1 MTANTQRPTEHD
13 DEHQNKQQAAYSPN
27 ESSESS
33 KNHDADEMDEFA
45 KNLTDKK
52 GKGKRK
58 YNFQRASVACEQCR
72 KAKTRCNYINNGS
85 SCFRCENLS
94 LKCSLN
100 EIKLEPTLS
109 TFQKSANLKTRDEAE
124 ESRSL
129 KRQRKAKLTAAGAAT
144 ASPKIKQENIPAS
157 TSTIDLASLKS
168 KYIDTFPVISS
179 TSSQT
184 NSSSHNSMLLVIND
198 KIDRLA
204 STLKNLMDQKETLS
218 SIRKTGPSGTVPNLQ
233 HPTLDTSVNPY
244 INSLPSINHQSPV
257 QIGDSI
263 ASPGI
268 PPFLYPPRVNFPF
281 VGPPAPAGNFAP
293 NNNVSPILRPAIT
306 APLARPYFRNINI
319 MNPTHYPP
327 VVTNNSNNSAIAA
340 GLNMNIN
347 NITHDNN
354 SINNNN
360 ANNNSLMAP
369 NSATTSHASTVT
381 NMVHE
386 NDEFF
391 FLNAP
396 YLDMSNIACNLGL
409 PFTKEIGFDITRDVS
424 LLSIQERYDLI
435 NRKLLDYET
444 CYRLIEAG
452 LFHYGKWITY
462 VEADYKVWLDSIR
475 LTSPLLFCVLILFGL
490 RHQRP
495 PNLDKNLELDVLQ
508 SIHQLLSLSVY
519 EVPQSKEFIQASI
532 LLAHFSPSLSYKHI
546 YFDSWWVSSYG
557 LIHFM
562 TREMNM
568 NLLVKSVKSPEKIH
582 QYRLWN
588 HLTVAHLVNCIL
600 SGRPCIIDEIRLDQC
615 RDILV
620 LSEANS
626 FDAIV
631 VAKISMILTLYNS
644 LQFPENVDVSLKE
657 LESTYSDWKYL
668 TDNVALG
675 SVVTGFYHF
684 GRAMILRRYLLK
696 NLYLKGQPKYTQ
708 RSREFFDNVLELIE
722 LGKAKEEL
730 LDTSDLFKQAF
741 FLCVF
746 MLLHFKQ
753 LDLFKEPNDNFIIA
767 EASNKYL
774 EILSLAEKKSYCF
787 NGYFNHYAD
796 LILRLK
802 NLVLPTLS

>member
-1 MTANTQRPTEHD
+1 MTANTQQPTKHH
-13 DEHQNKQQAAYSPN
+13 DEHLHLQQAAYSPN
-27 ESSESS
+27 DSSESS
-33 KNHDADEMDEFA
+33 KNHEADDIDESA
-45 KNLTDKK
+45 KNLTEKK
-52 GKGKRK
+52 GRGKRK

-85 SCFRCENLS
+85 NCFRCENLS

-109 TFQKSANLKTRDEAE
+109 TFQKSANLKTRDEVE
-124 ESRSL
+124 GHRNL
-129 KRQRKAKLTAAGAAT
+129 KKQRKAKFTAARTAA
-144 ASPKIKQENIPAS
+144 ASPKTDSENIPVSAS
-157 TSTIDLASLKS
+157 KIDLASLKP
-168 KYIDTFPVISS
+168 KYIDTSPVISS

-184 NSSSHNSMLLVIND
+184 NSSSQNTMLLIIND
-198 KIDRLA
+198 KIDRLS
-204 STLKNLMDQKETLS
+204 STLKHLLDQKETLS
-218 SIRKTGPSGTVPNLQ
+218 SIRKSGPSGSVPNLQ
-233 HPTLDTSVNPY
+233 NPTFDINGNPY
-244 INSLPSINHQSPV
+244 VNSLPSINHQSPP

-263 ASPGI
+263 ASPNI
-268 PPFLYPPRVNFPF
+268 PPFLYPPISNFPL
-281 VGPPAPAGNFAP
+281 VGPSTPAGNFVP
-293 NNNVSPILRPAIT
+293 NNNVSQILRPAVT

-327 VVTNNSNNSAIAA
+327 VVA
-340 GLNMNIN
+340 
-347 NITHDNN
+347 NN
-354 SINNNN
+354 SINAPIAAGFNISSITPDNNN
-360 ANNNSLMAP
+360 NTNTNSLMAP
-369 NSATTSHASTVT
+369 STSTTGHTSTST

-435 NRKLLDYET
+435 NRNLLDYET
-444 CYRLIEAG
+444 CYRLIEIG

-475 LTSPLLFCVLILFGL
+475 ITSPLLFCVLVLFGL
-490 RHQRP
+490 RHHRP
-495 PNLDKNLELDVLQ
+495 PNLDKNLELDILQ

-588 HLTVAHLVNCIL
+588 HLTVAHLLNCIL

-631 VAKISMILTLYNS
+631 VAKISMLLTLYNS
-644 LQFPENVDVSLKE
+644 LQFPENLDTSLKE
-657 LESTYSDWKYL
+657 LESTYSDWKHL
-668 TDNVALG
+668 TDNIALG

-730 LDTSDLFKQAF
+730 LDGSDLFKQAF

-746 MLLHFKQ
+746 MLLQFKQ
-753 LDLFKEPNDNFIIA
+753 LDIFKEPNENIPIM
-767 EASNKYL
+767 EISNKYL

-787 NGYFNHYAD
+787 NGYFKHYAD
-796 LILRLK
+796 LIVRLK
-802 NLVLPTLS
+802 NLVVPTLS